1 MIGGARRTVE
11 NIRVRGVGSPPEVLR
26 APDVNWGGRFDHPKA
41 VRNAAPK
48 PDVTL
53 PTVETDAQ
61 IDNIMKQSAE
71 NIEARLAK
79 LAAENPHWGRL
90 R

>member
-26 APDVNWGGRFDHPKA
+26 APDVNWGGRFDGPET
-41 VRNAAPK
+41 VRDAAPK

-61 IDNIMKQSAE
+61 IDNIMKQGADG
-71 NIEARLAK
+71 IEARLDK
-79 LAAENPHWGRL
+79 LVAENPHWGRL